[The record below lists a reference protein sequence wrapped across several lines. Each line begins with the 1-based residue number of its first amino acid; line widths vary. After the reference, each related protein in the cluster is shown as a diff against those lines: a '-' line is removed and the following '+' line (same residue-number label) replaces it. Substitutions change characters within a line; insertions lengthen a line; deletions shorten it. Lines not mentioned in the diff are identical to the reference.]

1 MPKILGVKEGRPKI
15 PSSFAV
21 MASVSNA
28 KTELPEYQKHAFL
41 TFRFPT
47 EAFPRRF
54 LSVAHSFVQHT

>member
-28 KTELPEYQKHAFL
+28 KSLPKTCQNTKSM
-41 TFRFPT
+41 RF
-47 EAFPRRF
+47 
-54 LSVAHSFVQHT
+54 